1 MHSLHRLRRKRPL
14 FYGHPIA
21 PLLTMKN
28 LLLSVAATTALLLPT
43 AALAER
49 CRMVASHWPP
59 NAFACQDTGRQTMYG
74 QTIWIC
80 CE

>member
-1 MHSLHRLRRKRPL
+1 
-14 FYGHPIA
+14 
-21 PLLTMKN
+21 MKT
-28 LLLSVAATTALLLPT
+28 LLLSVTATAALLLPT

-74 QTIWIC
+74 QTIWVC